1 LCCTQIHL
9 NENRYYNPPQLARDG
24 YHIINSN
31 TATIYVNEP
40 TATPELIYSWHPWL
54 FGDLAYAGYESWWEL
69 PVESRHMVDGAQI
82 CMWGAPSA
90 AMLAGMR
97 SRAPAFSDRSW
108 NPQAMRSFSDY
119 SKRQVVTNQKLNRLL
134 PAPPPPPPLPP
145 PPKQLHG
152 FDVQAGACRDS
163 SGLYSSPRIECPT
176 GTHFSQLVARCV
188 ALGARCDAVD
198 IDAEPVG
205 PGRDPVVSW
214 GAVWGLNI
222 TAEDSPAGWTFYC
235 DSGCNAT
242 GGATKKSVCR
252 GDRGSNTCYHRLQC

>member
-1 LCCTQIHL
+1 MYSISTKR
-9 NENRYYNPPQLARDG
+9 NRYYNPPQLARDG
-24 YHIINSN
+24 YRIINSN

-40 TATPELIYSWHPWL
+40 TATPELIYQWHPWL

-69 PVESRHMVDGAQI
+69 PMESRHMVDGAQI
-82 CMWGAPSA
+82 CMWGAPAA

-97 SRAPAFSDRSW
+97 NRAPAFSDRSW

-119 SKRQVVTNQKLNRLL
+119 SKRQVVTDQMLEKIL
-134 PAPPPPPPLPP
+134 PAPPPPPPMPP

-163 SGLYSSPRIECPT
+163 KGQYSSPRIECPT
-176 GTHFSQLVARCV
+176 GTHFSQLVERCV

-198 IDAEPVG
+198 IDAGPVG
-205 PGRDPVVSW
+205 PGHDPVVSW

-222 TAEDSPAGWTFYC
+222 TAKDSLAGWTFYC
-235 DSGCNAT
+235 DGGCNAT
-242 GGATKKSVCR
+242 GAPKQSVCQ
-252 GDRGSNTCYHRLQC
+252 GDQGGNTCYHRLRCSN